1 LNAGYA
7 YIVSGNHAKLTVIN
21 VSTPSSPVKYT
32 AISLT
37 GGAGNEDICF
47 HGTKAYSSGVLTGTI
62 DVIDISNPQIPVLGT
77 PITGL
82 SSPRKLCISGD
93 YLFVTNSG
101 ANELRIFNISGTPS
115 YVSTVGGLNDCY
127 AVSVQGKYA
136 YVVNYGSNTLSVI
149 DISSI
154 TSPVVVGTASVGTN
168 PYDLAVA
175 GQYVYVAN
183 FTSMTIS
190 VVDVSNPT
198 APNTIATTAAVASYS
213 SLSVSGISTFGS
225 IESRNYSDLF
235 KSDQG
240 DLQRTA
246 VYSLEL
252 KRKRIKGLKR
262 WSGVYL
268 QNTFKNDLNQNDYA
282 DYDES
287 NETFGGI
294 TRIFEYG
301 DILKV
306 LQSEKVT
313 SYYLSKAVLNQAAQ
327 SGTEIVSTSTLVL
340 GSMHQSTE
348 RYGCQNAES
357 LVQNGTTS
365 YYADVNNGCFIREG
379 TSEPV
384 PISDNGIKNYTKA
397 LFDQI
402 KNYYPR
408 IVGGY
413 DQSKGELW
421 YTIYAYM
428 PTGEIKITLMFN
440 EEEKTWKSYF
450 DFVDVGGNIP
460 EMYGSIGQ
468 VMFAFVQGITW
479 QHESGTDYSNF
490 FGIDVQPKVNIVA
503 KGNGKSVFNSVKL
516 ISNKNW
522 KCDSVLVFDNNT
534 YQAGMVSKLPA
545 FVKKEGWLY
554 APFLRDMTTSS
565 PTPTNN
571 DLFNGRSLRGMT
583 AEFELQT
590 IESGLT
596 QLYEVE
602 VTTTPSL

>member
-1 LNAGYA
+1 
-7 YIVSGNHAKLTVIN
+7 
-21 VSTPSSPVKYT
+21 
-32 AISLT
+32 
-37 GGAGNEDICF
+37 
-47 HGTKAYSSGVLTGTI
+47 
-62 DVIDISNPQIPVLGT
+62 
-77 PITGL
+77 
-82 SSPRKLCISGD
+82 
-93 YLFVTNSG
+93 
-101 ANELRIFNISGTPS
+101 
-115 YVSTVGGLNDCY
+115 
-127 AVSVQGKYA
+127 
-136 YVVNYGSNTLSVI
+136 VVNYGSNVLSVI

-262 WSGVYL
+262 WSGVYI

-306 LQSEKVT
+306 LQKEKVT

-384 PISDNGIKNYTKA
+384 PISDNGIKNYIKA

-421 YTIYAYM
+421 YTIYAYL
-428 PTGEIKITLMFN
+428 PTGEIKVTLMFN

-450 DFVDVGGNIP
+450 DFVDVNGNIP

-468 VMFAFVQGITW
+468 VMFSFVQGIAW
-479 QHESGTDYSNF
+479 QHEAGMYYSNF
-490 FGIDVQPKVNIVA
+490 FGVNVTPNFKIVG
-503 KGNGKSVFNSVKL
+503 KGQGKSIFFSTKA
-516 ISNKNW
+516 ISNTEL
-522 KCDSVLVFDNNT
+522 KCDTIYIFDNAT
-534 YQAGMVSKLPA
+534 YARMQSKLP
-545 FVKKEGWLY
+545 KMIRKEYYWY
-554 APFLRDMTTSS
+554 APFLRNAITSNPS
-565 PTPTNN
+565 FNN
-571 DLFNGRSLRGMT
+571 YDLFNGDRLRGD
-583 AEFELQT
+583 T
-590 IESGLT
+590 IEMTFEPVGGDLV
-596 QLYEVE
+596 QVYEIDIDSQ
-602 VTTTPSL
+602 PSL